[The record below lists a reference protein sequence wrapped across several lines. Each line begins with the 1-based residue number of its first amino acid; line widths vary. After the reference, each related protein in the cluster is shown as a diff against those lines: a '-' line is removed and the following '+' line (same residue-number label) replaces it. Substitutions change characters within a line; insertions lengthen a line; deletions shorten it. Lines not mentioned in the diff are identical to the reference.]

1 MKIISLIS
9 QKGGT
14 GKTTTAT
21 GLAVAAVAAGY
32 STAIIDIDPQANAT
46 NWRDRREAGGDPAV
60 FSTQPIRLPQ
70 QLEQCRAAGAEFV
83 FIDTPGKSDSA
94 AIAAAKVADLVLIPA
109 HNQAFDIETLAAVRE
124 VLDLAGK
131 PRAAVVMNGIHPSAK
146 SPVEKVREWFG
157 EDYGL
162 AVAPAFLSHR
172 AAYADAPTTGQAAQE
187 IDPTG
192 KAAQEI
198 EALLAF
204 VLDSTRANSRISTTN
219 KKEAANG

>member
-1 MKIISLIS
+1 MKIIALIS

-21 GLAVAAVAAGY
+21 SLAVAAVAAGY
-32 STAIIDIDPQANAT
+32 STAIIDIDPQANAA
-46 NWRDRREAGGDPAV
+46 NWRDRRAEDGDPAV
-60 FSTQPIRLPQ
+60 FATPAIRLPQ
-70 QLEQCRAAGAEFV
+70 QLAECRAAGADFV

-94 AIAAAKVADLVLIPA
+94 AISAAKIADLVLIPA
-109 HNQAFDIETLAAVRE
+109 HHQAFDIETLAAVRE

-131 PRAAVVMNGIHPSAK
+131 PAAAVVMNGIHPSAK
-146 SPVEKVREWFG
+146 SPVEKVRDWFG

-187 IDPTG
+187 IDPEG

-198 EALLAF
+198 QALFAF
-204 VLDSTRANSRISTTN
+204 VLDSTTANSRISTIN
-219 KKEAANG
+219 KGAAAHG